1 MSNKRDKVFGVR
13 GRIKPQAK
21 EGEYSGLGEGAVFG
35 RSSEGK
41 VHIDKASMAGLE
53 KIESEKSKKDADLSK
68 KYYGYNDASPERK
81 ARIAARDARKQERYA
96 EQKARTDA
104 RRERYVDKMVSK
116 GRMDAGQAAERF
128 NNLRD
133 ITTKSRLDMD
143 AILGP
148 LTQDNQEYDDGADAA
163 IMQEATGKFFINK
176 DA

>member
-1 MSNKRDKVFGVR
+1 MKEITDANKLTEDLTSGF
-13 GRIKPQAK
+13 K
-21 EGEYSGLGEGAVFG
+21 EQQ
-35 RSSEGK
+35 K
-41 VHIDKASMAGLE
+41 E
-53 KIESEKSKKDADLSK
+53 KELSK
-68 KYYGYNDASPERK
+68 KYYGYDGASPERK
-81 ARIAARDARKQERYA
+81 ARIAGRDARKQERYA

-116 GRMDAGQAAERF
+116 GRMTAGEAAERF

-163 IMQEATGKFFINK
+163 IMQEATGSEIKNMFSIK
-176 DA
+176 